1 MEISSLKTLF
11 SKATIAGPCS
21 LKIGV
26 QLMKFASNHKKKYLH
41 LEDEPKKTK
50 SVTG

>member
-1 MEISSLKTLF
+1 MEISSLKTHF
-11 SKATIAGPCS
+11 SKATIARSCS

-26 QLMKFASNHKKKYLH
+26 QIVKFASNHKNKYLH

>member
-11 SKATIAGPCS
+11 SKATIARSCS
-21 LKIGV
+21 LKIDV
-26 QLMKFASNHKKKYLH
+26 QIMKFASNHKNKYLH
-41 LEDEPKKTK
+41 SEDEPKKTK

>member
-1 MEISSLKTLF
+1 MFFNSVPPDVIRHNDVM
-11 SKATIAGPCS
+11 

-50 SVTG
+50 RVTG